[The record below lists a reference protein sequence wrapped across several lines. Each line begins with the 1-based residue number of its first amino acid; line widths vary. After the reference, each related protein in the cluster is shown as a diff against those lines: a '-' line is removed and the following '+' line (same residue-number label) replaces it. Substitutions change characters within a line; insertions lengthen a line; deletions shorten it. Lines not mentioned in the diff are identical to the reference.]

1 MHGSTL
7 CYWGLGLRSG
17 LQIDARPKVSIAF
30 SFADDKPGA
39 REFAKMLTLA
49 ERFRRAR
56 HGGFVQA
63 LGDIG
68 SPPDLYVFKI
78 AGTRPILHEV
88 NRFLYLDADLLVRSS
103 VYPLYEKLTEDTAAA
118 AVRDYY
124 HARKRVAPDILRI
137 VRRGER
143 TVFQCGVM
151 LVNAEAWRN
160 RKVPEQALAYLDLHA
175 STVLHGDQDG
185 GRSERVGSIVECAT
199 RRF

>member
-1 MHGSTL
+1 
-7 CYWGLGLRSG
+7 
-17 LQIDARPKVSIAF
+17 
-30 SFADDKPGA
+30 
-39 REFAKMLTLA
+39 MLKIA
-49 ERFRRAR
+49 ERWDMRI
-56 HGGFVQA
+56 FVERVTV
-63 LGDIG
+63 
-68 SPPDLYVFKI
+68 DLFKHFATSDRLPI
-78 AGTRPILHEV
+78 YTYLRLLAPGILHEV

-103 VYPLYEKLTEDTAAA
+103 VYPLYEMLTEDTAAA

-137 VRRGER
+137 ARRGER